1 MIAVQGKAAI
11 RVGMRNAVPNDVVPQ
26 KEAAGAAHWRSSLR
40 TRIALWAGLVNVALL
55 LLLVLG
61 TAWFARRLI
70 LDDARRDTHATTQEA
85 AQRLDG
91 ALHVVT
97 ITTQGMSDLVGG
109 AQLSPDELMATLR
122 AMVKA
127 TPGCAGG
134 LLILEPRTRGDLPF
148 ARYVAANGRDR
159 DFIADGYPFRAQ
171 GWYQR
176 TVASPR
182 STVGCTAKVID
193 PVSPPAICTASSAP
207 SRSAAGTPVSSTV
220 SANPGLNTSAG
231 RPRTSAGR

>member
-159 DFIADGYPFRAQ
+159 DFIADGYPFREQ

-176 TVASPR
+176 TVASP
-182 STVGCTAKVID
+182 G
-193 PVSPPAICTASSAP
+193 
-207 SRSAAGTPVSSTV
+207 G
-220 SANPGLNTSAG
+220 
-231 RPRTSAGR
+231 